1 MHVALGTTQ
10 LIKHEITCNFQQP
23 GRKFRAR
30 DISAGAF
37 PDADKDLLRDVF
49 NIGVAPEHARHRASD
64 KTLVTFDQL
73 LERARI
79 SSTHQL
85 HEPHVFSI
93 LLRSSHGSL
102 VFARHRSLGRVHER
116 NLLRIWQLT
125 KICSFTF
132 ASMVFVARGKR
143 SVHAWSRQALTLAG
157 MNYLLIPKELRPIAE
172 KVEANERISAAD
184 ALDLY
189 RSNDLNALGMIA
201 NVVRERKNGNY
212 ATYIHNRYINY
223 SNICVLS
230 CQFCAFAAK
239 KRDAHAFEYASDEII
254 RAVAEALPL
263 GITEVHMVG
272 GLHPTLKKDWYLDLL
287 RGLRALEPD
296 LHIKAFTAIEVRH
309 LARRIFRMSIPDTLE
324 LLRDTGLGSIT
335 GGGAEIFDSVVR
347 DQICRGKET
356 AEEWLDIH
364 RTWHRM
370 GGRSTCTMLYGHIET
385 LAQRVDHLCQLRRL
399 QDETGGFTGF
409 VPFAFEP
416 QTTVLAHIKSASAFE
431 QLRNL
436 AVGRIYLDN
445 IEHLT
450 AYWVSMGL
458 PLAQVSLSYGVD
470 DLHGTIIEEKI
481 FHMAGATT
489 PQQQTVAALEHT
501 IREAGREPIQRDS
514 FYRHISPSPTNAR
527 HTASAPTEL
536 ACA

>member
-1 MHVALGTTQ
+1 ML
-10 LIKHEITCNFQQP
+10 
-23 GRKFRAR
+23 
-30 DISAGAF
+30 
-37 PDADKDLLRDVF
+37 
-49 NIGVAPEHARHRASD
+49 
-64 KTLVTFDQL
+64 
-73 LERARI
+73 
-79 SSTHQL
+79 
-85 HEPHVFSI
+85 
-93 LLRSSHGSL
+93 
-102 VFARHRSLGRVHER
+102 
-116 NLLRIWQLT
+116 
-125 KICSFTF
+125 
-132 ASMVFVARGKR
+132 
-143 SVHAWSRQALTLAG
+143 
-157 MNYLLIPKELRPIAE
+157 
-172 KVEANERISAAD
+172 
-184 ALDLY
+184 
-189 RSNDLNALGMIA
+189 A
-201 NVVRERKNGNY
+201 NVVRERTNGNF

-239 KRDAHAFEYASDEII
+239 NRDAHAFEHASEEII

-287 RGLRALEPD
+287 RGLHALDPD

-309 LARRIFRMSIPDTLE
+309 LARRIFHMPIPDTLK

-364 RTWHRM
+364 RTWHQM

-385 LAQRVDHLCQLRRL
+385 LAQRVDHLRQLREL
-399 QDETGGFTGF
+399 QNETGGFTGF

-416 QTTVLAHIKSASAFE
+416 QTTVLAHIKPASAFE

-436 AVGRIYLDN
+436 AVSRIYLDN
-445 IEHLT
+445 IDHLT

-470 DLHGTIIEEKI
+470 DLHGTIMEEKI

-489 PQQQTVAALEHT
+489 PQEQTVETLERV
-501 IREAGREPIQRDS
+501 IREAGREPVQRDS
-514 FYRHISPSPTNAR
+514 YYRHIV
-527 HTASAPTEL
+527 SANGAKPAEAEL